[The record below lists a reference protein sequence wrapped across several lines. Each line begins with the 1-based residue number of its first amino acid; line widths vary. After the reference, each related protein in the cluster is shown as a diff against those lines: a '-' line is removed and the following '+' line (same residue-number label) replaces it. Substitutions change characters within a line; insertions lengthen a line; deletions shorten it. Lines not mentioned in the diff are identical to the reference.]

1 VDLPSRQFDD
11 EQHVELFE
19 PHGVHGEEVGGQH
32 AVGLGTKEL
41 RPGGPTPWSGSQ
53 ARSAQYPPH
62 RGGRDADPKLSELA
76 LDPDTSPGSVLST
89 EANDEINQLVA
100 QRRSTRATLL
110 PPPAPF
116 VFGRFLVPSER
127 GVGGDQE
134 GAPPVARE
142 QSAEYSEDRSI
153 GRPVANPGVEL
164 AFENTHLVTEHHD
177 LDVLVRLRPSGRHDE
192 AEDPTQSDIGEREGH
207 AQ

>member
-1 VDLPSRQFDD
+1 MTFS
-11 EQHVELFE
+11 
-19 PHGVHGEEVGGQH
+19 
-32 AVGLGTKEL
+32 A
-41 RPGGPTPWSGSQ
+41 PTGSQ
-53 ARSAQYPPH
+53 ARSAHYPPH

-100 QRRSTRATLL
+100 QRRSTRTTLL
-110 PPPAPF
+110 PPL
-116 VFGRFLVPSER
+116 VFSRFPVPSEQ

-153 GRPVANPGVEL
+153 GRPIPDTCVEL
-164 AFENTHLVTEHHD
+164 AF
-177 LDVLVRLRPSGRHDE
+177 
-192 AEDPTQSDIGEREGH
+192 
-207 AQ
+207 